1 MNEQFVAALVLAQEE
16 TKIVFEFKVTL
27 DDSDFILFNKYHL
40 LHSPIGK
47 KSLLP
52 FRFIIPFISFIFVA
66 IFIIIQA
73 DLNLIIIEAVSLTLL
88 SVLWIGFS
96 KKMIIKSMENGIKK
110 MKKVGR
116 LPYSREVILKFDD
129 ECIHE
134 IAPDTENKT
143 KYTLIEKIAVTEKA
157 IYVYF
162 SSVQAYIL
170 PITAFTDEKEKH
182 KFLEFMELKCHK
194 GD

>member
-1 MNEQFVAALVLAQEE
+1 M
-16 TKIVFEFKVTL
+16 FEFKVTL

-40 LHSPIGK
+40 LNSAIGK

-52 FRFIIPFISFIFVA
+52 FRFIFPFISFMFVT
-66 IFIIIQA
+66 IFIILQA
-73 DLNLIIIEAVSLTLL
+73 DLNLIIIEAVSLTIL

-96 KKMIIKSMENGIKK
+96 KKMILKSMENGIKK
-110 MKKVGR
+110 MKKGGR
-116 LPYSREVILKFDD
+116 LPYSREVVLKFDD

-162 SSVQAYIL
+162 SAVQAYIL
-170 PITAFTDEKEKH
+170 PITAFSDEKEKH
-182 KFLEFMELKCHK
+182 EFLEFIKLKYHN